1 MSYSTKSTPLTYFL
15 SKKLIYSLECMR
27 FKEISLVISYLP
39 NHINTIKDELT
50 GTYYFI
56 KIELDTDTWSDGR

>member
-1 MSYSTKSTPLTYFL
+1 
-15 SKKLIYSLECMR
+15 MR

-39 NHINTIKDELT
+39 NHINTIKYELT